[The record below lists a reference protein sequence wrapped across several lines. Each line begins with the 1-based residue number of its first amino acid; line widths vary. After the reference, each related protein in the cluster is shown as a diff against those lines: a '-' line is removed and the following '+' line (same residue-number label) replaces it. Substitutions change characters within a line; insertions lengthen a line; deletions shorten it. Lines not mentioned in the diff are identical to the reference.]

1 MANTKP
7 QVAVYYGKEES
18 PSMLSLEELS
28 VLIKEVNSEAEA
40 EEGSDSE
47 SDSEESGVIVPEEEE
62 ETTTVPVGSV
72 SEVKNIYKSPADE
85 DGIWTWV
92 NKYPEDVAEP
102 AENAVTDTYAVLV
115 RNIKSQD
122 GRKKLEAHSIV
133 VQSPW
138 LQKALGDIVLKD
150 YPGVACE
157 LKRLTFEAPF
167 KPFIHRWFELL
178 EYMKRPDLDTK
189 TKEHLVVLHDILQYE
204 IGDNI
209 KAYEDYVLNG
219 VITFDHLW
227 YVFKVPISILLYKG
241 GTLLQNNT
249 EITKYVG

>member
-1 MANTKP
+1 MTDTKP
-7 QVAVYYGKEES
+7 RVAVYYSKDGS
-18 PSMLSLEELS
+18 PSMLSIEELS
-28 VLIKEVNSEAEA
+28 TLMKTTDINDEA
-40 EEGSDSE
+40 EEAQESE
-47 SDSEESGVIVPEEEE
+47 SEESGVNTPEEKDK
-62 ETTTVPVGSV
+62 ETTNAPVGSV
-72 SEVKNIYKSPADE
+72 SEVKNIYKSSKDK
-85 DGIWTWV
+85 DGVWTWV

-138 LQKALGDIVLKD
+138 LQKALGDVILKD

-189 TKEHLVVLHDILQYE
+189 TKEHLVVLRDILQYE
-204 IGDNI
+204 IGDSI

-219 VITFDHLW
+219 VITFEHLW
-227 YVFKVPISILLYKG
+227 
-241 GTLLQNNT
+241 
-249 EITKYVG
+249 